1 MYFFKKKVVQL
12 REKSD
17 LRKDLVTKIWDK
29 VEMDLKFKTLSK
41 KDKNMHK
48 QILAALDKPMYQM
61 AKKAIITKYTTIM
74 KMAYIDQ
81 VMIWRSKI
89 LKLRL
94 EREETQFLKV
104 KLAARRVVE
113 AMTDT
118 KDHERKTDDLKL
130 I

>member
-1 MYFFKKKVVQL
+1 MQL

>member
-1 MYFFKKKVVQL
+1 L